1 MKIVLLVVGKTTE
14 SYFVQ
19 GIEEYSKRLAHY
31 VPFEL
36 TVIPELRNT
45 KSLSTDQ
52 QKEREA
58 ALIL

>member
-19 GIEEYSKRLAHY
+19 GIDEYSKRLAHY

-36 TVIPELRNT
+36 TVIPSRRSVKPT
-45 KSLSTDQ
+45 SS
-52 QKEREA
+52 
-58 ALIL
+58 